1 MVLQEI
7 DWGVRTGILGLK
19 NQSNEI
25 FVCYVWKV
33 FLLNRCMV
41 HIYVRTDHNILLLL
55 QFYFN
60 KNQILSI
67 F

>member
-41 HIYVRTDHNILLLL
+41 HIYVRKDHNILLLL
-55 QFYFN
+55 QFYLI
-60 KNQILSI
+60 KIKS
-67 F
+67 